1 MQENNKR
8 CGARTRAETPCRNW
22 AMPNGRCRMHGGMTP
37 GGMALPQFK
46 HGRYSKY
53 LPARLVD
60 RYQAGRSDPELLA
73 MRDEIAALDARLS
86 ELLERVDSGES
97 GLLWTSLRA
106 AWTELQEARRAK
118 DNLKLAAA
126 LTRVGDLIEQGFD
139 DRAAWADVL
148 ALFQDRRRLVESE
161 RRRLVDLQQMI
172 TAEQAMVFLAA
183 ITDAVKKHVDDRD
196 TLAAISADLIRLTV
210 APSR

>member
-8 CGARTRAETPCRNW
+8 CGARTRGQTPCRNW

-97 GLLWTSLRA
+97 GLLWIALRD
-106 AWTELQEARRAK
+106 AWTELQEARRAG

-126 LTRVGDLIEQGFD
+126 LTMVGDLIEQGFD